1 MAACE
6 RNCFCRCDGSCRGA
20 APLHVHVPGYAAM
33 KPETKKAVMN
43 MAQAAGEMVMV
54 NHGGGVFSAFINCE
68 PNNKPLPRLFPDHVP
83 DFTAEACAQ
92 AKVKI
97 I

>member
-1 MAACE
+1 MGACE

-33 KPETKKAVMN
+33 KPETKKAVLN
-43 MAQAAGEMVMV
+43 MAQAAGEMVKKT
-54 NHGGGVFSAFINCE
+54 
-68 PNNKPLPRLFPDHVP
+68 PLFPDHVP

-97 I
+97 T